1 MLVIGGALA
10 AAITALVLLVGPAVP
25 AQADHTPQHL
35 REEID
40 ALEKAIQTSRRASAE
55 YRTSE
60 QRYEQAAAAAAE
72 RIAQFAQAAWKAQ
85 SEAEVAE
92 AEIAMAHEQL
102 ALTSLQLEETR
113 AEAAAIE
120 AALQDNAATLSERE
134 RLYGSRLRA
143 AYRELAISPLE
154 MLLGSRSLTD
164 FIDKV
169 DGLVFMSRDDARL
182 AAQLRKLRSVRE
194 TELAASEQKRKELQ
208 ALEGQIA
215 QRVPLLEAQR
225 AQYEDLRRTTAAA
238 GLNAETARAAAATS
252 AASAREAAS
261 AAAREALELER
272 QQDEARE
279 RLAASL
285 QDGGGRWTGG
295 TLVTWPLRGTLTS
308 WFGPRWGSWHNGLD
322 IAGPYYKPIVA
333 AAAGTVQVVGK
344 PYLAWGD
351 SATVVIIKHAGNF
364 STLYGHLDD
373 SVRPPVVA
381 VGQYVQA
388 GQVIGYNGSTG
399 FSTGPHVH
407 FMTILDGKAV
417 DPLPFLP

>member
-1 MLVIGGALA
+1 M
-10 AAITALVLLVGPAVP
+10 PAR
-25 AQADHTPQHL
+25 ADHTPQHL
-35 REEID
+35 REQID
-40 ALEKAIQTSRRASAE
+40 ALEQAIQSSRRASAE
-55 YRTSE
+55 YRASA
-60 QRYEQAAAAAAE
+60 QRYEQAAAAVAE
-72 RIAQFAQAAWKAQ
+72 RIAQFARAAWTAQ
-85 SEAEVAE
+85 SEAEAVGAE
-92 AEIAMAHEQL
+92 LAIAEEQL
-102 ALTSLQLEETR
+102 ALTSLQFRETG
-113 AEAAAIE
+113 AEVAAID
-120 AALQDNAATLSERE
+120 AALEDNAAALSQQE
-134 RLYGSRLRA
+134 RLYASHLRA
-143 AYRELAISPLE
+143 AYRELAVSPLE
-154 MLLGSRSLTD
+154 MLLSSSSLLD
-164 FIDKV
+164 FIDRV
-169 DGLVFMSRDDARL
+169 DGLVLMSRDDARL
-182 AAQLRKLRSVRE
+182 AAQLRRLRSAGE
-194 TELAASEQKRKELQ
+194 TERAASEQKRKELQ
-208 ALEGQIA
+208 ALESRIA
-215 QRVPLLEAQR
+215 ERMPLLR
-225 AQYEDLRRTTAAA
+225 AERARYEDLAGTATAA
-238 GLNAETARAAAATS
+238 GQNAQAARAAAATS
-252 AASAREAAS
+252 AASARDAAR
-261 AAAREALELER
+261 AAAQAAADLER

-285 QDGGGRWTGG
+285 QGGGGRWTGG
-295 TLVTWPLRGTLTS
+295 KLAVWPLRGTLTS

-322 IAGPYYKPIVA
+322 IAAPYYKPIVA